1 MRRFISFGP
10 AFVVL
15 LTSGAVLLAVP
26 RAMRSMDEAR
36 TLERV
41 ALARDAIGAR
51 DNDILQ
57 QINAAVRNIA
67 EAVEPSVVHL
77 DVPLRN
83 WRGSTG
89 SGWVYDSDGHIITN
103 AHVVSDA
110 DTVRVQF
117 YDGRVLEGK
126 VIGRDP
132 LSDVAVVRVE
142 PGSFLVPTQRATSE
156 RVYRG
161 DRVYAFGSPFG
172 FKFSMSEGIVSGLGR
187 TARAGS
193 GTTVFSNFIQTDAA
207 VNPGNSGG
215 PLVDVQGR
223 VVGMNVAIAT
233 AETQRRD
240 NDEGSSAEGQ
250 SAGIS
255 FAIPLATIES
265 RADQIIAGGP
275 IRTGFIGISFG
286 NWTVPYGQTGFEG
299 LGVQIDAVLDGGGGS
314 KAGLQAGDIITKID
328 GQEVSD
334 GDVLRAMISAKR
346 PGSIVTLGIFRDNKH
361 ESAAVTLGD
370 MPNDARAGLY
380 ATMLAEKLG
389 VILAENDAGTL
400 VVARLRDDSPAATAG
415 FSIGQ
420 AVSQIADQPVASADD
435 AMLKLN
441 DAGLFIGRGVRV
453 VVRERDGNGQ
463 EYTKELILRLGGREI
478 APR

>member
-1 MRRFISFGP
+1 MRRFVSFGP

-15 LTSGAVLLAVP
+15 LTTGAVLLAVP

-36 TLERV
+36 TLQRV
-41 ALARDAIGAR
+41 AQARDAI
-51 DNDILQ
+51 DNNAQDILLK
-57 QINAAVRNIA
+57 INEAVRNIA
-67 EAVEPSVVHL
+67 EAVEPTVVHL
-77 DVPLRN
+77 DVPLRQ

-89 SGWVYDSDGHIITN
+89 SGWVYDMEGHIITN

-142 PGSFLVPTQRATSE
+142 PGPFLIPARRATDE

-233 AETQRRD
+233 AETQRR
-240 NDEGSSAEGQ
+240 NSDEAPSEGQ

-265 RADQIIAGGP
+265 RAEQIIAGGP

-286 NWTVPYGQTGFEG
+286 SWAVPYGASGFEG
-299 LGVQIDAVLDGGGGS
+299 LGVQIDAVLEGGGGAR
-314 KAGLQAGDIITKID
+314 AGLRSGDIITHID
-328 GQEVSD
+328 AQPVSD

-346 PGSIVTLGIFRDNKH
+346 PGSVVTLGIFRDNKH
-361 ESAAVTLGD
+361 ESIPVTLGD
-370 MPNDARAGLY
+370 MPDDARAGLY
-380 ATMLAEKLG
+380 ANMLAEKVG
-389 VILAENDAGTL
+389 IIFAENDRGAVG
-400 VVARLRDDSPAATAG
+400 VARLREGSPAAAAG
-415 FSIGQ
+415 FAVGQ
-420 AVSQIADQPVASADD
+420 LIIEVADQPVTGADD
-435 AMLKLN
+435 AILKLN
-441 DAGLFIGRGVRV
+441 DAGLFIGRAVKV
-453 VVRERDGNGQ
+453 VVRERDESGA
-463 EYTKELILRLGGREI
+463 ELSKELLLRLEGREI
-478 APR
+478 RPR